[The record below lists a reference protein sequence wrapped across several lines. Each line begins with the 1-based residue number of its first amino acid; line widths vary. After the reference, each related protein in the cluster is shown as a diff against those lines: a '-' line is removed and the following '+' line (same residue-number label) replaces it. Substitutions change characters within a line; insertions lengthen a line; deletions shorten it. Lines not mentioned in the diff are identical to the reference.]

1 MSGKSYPQQIR
12 HRVGQSQIA
21 FRGPAGGEQDALPPE
36 FALSHGIRPP
46 FPVAVAHV
54 DLEAVVSTSPSHGI
68 PSLDV
73 ERIIDED

>member
-1 MSGKSYPQQIR
+1 MPRKPYPQPIS
-12 HRVGQSQIA
+12 HRVGQSHIA

-36 FALSHGIRPP
+36 FALSHATRPP

-54 DLEAVVSTSPSHGI
+54 DLEAVVSTSPSHSF

>member
-1 MSGKSYPQQIR
+1 MPGKSYRRKIS
-12 HRVGQSQIA
+12 HRVGQSHIA

-46 FPVAVAHV
+46 FPVAVGHV
-54 DLEAVVSTSPSHGI
+54 DLEAVVSTSPSHSI

>member
-1 MSGKSYPQQIR
+1 MPRKPYPQQIS
-12 HRVGQSQIA
+12 HRVGQSHIA

-36 FALSHGIRPP
+36 FALSHGTPQP

-54 DLEAVVSTSPSHGI
+54 DMEAVVSTSPSHSF

>member
-1 MSGKSYPQQIR
+1 MPRKPYPRQIS
-12 HRVGQSQIA
+12 HRVGQSHIA

-36 FALSHGIRPP
+36 FALSHGTQSP

-54 DLEAVVSTSPSHGI
+54 DMEAVVSTSPSDSF

>member
-54 DLEAVVSTSPSHGI
+54 DLEAVVSTLPSHSI